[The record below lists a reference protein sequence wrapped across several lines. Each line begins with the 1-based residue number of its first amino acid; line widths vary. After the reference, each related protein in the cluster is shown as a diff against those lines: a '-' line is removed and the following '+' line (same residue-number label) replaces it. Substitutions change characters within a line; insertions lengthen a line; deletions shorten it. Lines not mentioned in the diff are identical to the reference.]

1 MGKNYS
7 EGCQILEL
15 ISQRSCEISL
25 CADTQL
31 FKALNNLL
39 RKLEWSKASKE
50 WIIQAWLISG
60 FSNVFLEAVA
70 TPGLRGPVWQDGHLV
85 DVT

>member
-1 MGKNYS
+1 MEKTYS

-15 ISQRSCEISL
+15 ICQRSCEISL

-39 RKLEWSKASKE
+39 RKLGWSRASKE
-50 WIIQAWLISG
+50 WIIQAWHISS
-60 FSNVFLEAVA
+60 FSSVSLEAVG
-70 TPGLRGPVWQDGHLV
+70 TPALRGPVWQDGHVV
-85 DVT
+85 DVR

>member
-1 MGKNYS
+1 MEKNYS
-7 EGCQILEL
+7 EGCQILEQ

-25 CADTQL
+25 CAVSQL

-50 WIIQAWLISG
+50 WIVRAWHVSSIS
-60 FSNVFLEAVA
+60 SVFLETVG
-70 TPGLRGPVWQDGHLV
+70 TPALRGPVWQDGHVV